1 MTTSI
6 HSFIKDKKRPDYKD
20 TLTTTRLF
28 VKDYTI
34 SYAEAITEN
43 YKRNHI
49 RQLKYNSVRYN
60 GSGDKSLSDYANQQL
75 KEIEYGTAN
84 LMRFKIYEGRK
95 YYKIVQQDYREA
107 SEYYNTKAGYRD
119 GSVHCF
125 VDKKTGDVYKAA
137 SWNKPAK
144 HVRYTF
150 QDTHQLRFLLD
161 PNNVGWA
168 GGYLY
173 LR

>member
-6 HSFIKDKKRPDYKD
+6 HSFIKDKKKPDYRD

-49 RQLKYNSVRYN
+49 RQLKYNSLRYSN
-60 GSGDKSLSDYANQQL
+60 GGDKSLSDYANQQL
-75 KEIEYGTAN
+75 KEIEDGTAK

-95 YYKIVQQDYREA
+95 YYKIVQQDYDTFQNRNE
-107 SEYYNTKAGYRD
+107 YRD
-119 GSVHCF
+119 GSVHAF
-125 VDKKTGDVYKAA
+125 VDKKTGDVYKPA

-150 QDTHQLRFLLD
+150 QDSHQLRFLLD
-161 PNNVGWA
+161 PNNVGGA

>member
-6 HSFIKDKKRPDYKD
+6 HSFIKDKKKPDYRD

-28 VKDYTI
+28 VKDYTTQ
-34 SYAEAITEN
+34 YADAITEN

-49 RQLKYNSVRYN
+49 RQLKYNSVRF
-60 GSGDKSLSDYANQQL
+60 SSDYANQQL
-75 KEIEYGTAN
+75 KEIEDGTAK

-95 YYKIVQQDYREA
+95 YYKIVQQDYDTFENRNE
-107 SEYYNTKAGYRD
+107 YRD

-125 VDKKTGDVYKAA
+125 VDKKTGDVYKPA

-150 QDTHQLRFLLD
+150 QDSKQLRFLLD

>member
-6 HSFIKDKKRPDYKD
+6 HSFIKDKKKPDYRD

-28 VKDYTI
+28 VKDYTTQ
-34 SYAEAITEN
+34 YAEAITEN

-60 GSGDKSLSDYANQQL
+60 GKGDKSLSDYANQQL
-75 KEIEYGTAN
+75 KEIEDGTAK

-95 YYKIVQQDYREA
+95 YYKIVQQDYDTFQNRNE
-107 SEYYNTKAGYRD
+107 YRD
-119 GSVHCF
+119 GSVHAF
-125 VDKKTGDVYKAA
+125 VDKKTGDVYKPA

-150 QDTHQLRFLLD
+150 QDSHQLRFLLD

>member
-28 VKDYTI
+28 VKDYTKD
-34 SYAEAITEN
+34 YAEAITEN
-43 YKRNHI
+43 YRRQHI
-49 RQLKYNSVRYN
+49 RSLKHNATRYTA
-60 GSGDKSLSDYANQQL
+60 SGDKSLSDYATEQL
-75 KEIEYGTAN
+75 KEIEDGTAK

-107 SEYYNTKAGYRD
+107 SEYYNTEAGYRD

-125 VDKKTGDVYKAA
+125 VDKKSGDVYKAA
-137 SWNKPAK
+137 SWNAPAK
-144 HVRYTF
+144 HVRYSF
-150 QDTHQLRFLLD
+150 QNTKHLRFLLD

-173 LR
+173 MR

>member
-6 HSFIKDKKRPDYKD
+6 HSFIKDKKKPDYRD

-28 VKDYTI
+28 VKDYTTQ
-34 SYAEAITEN
+34 YADAITEN

-49 RQLKYNSVRYN
+49 RQLKYNSVRH
-60 GSGDKSLSDYANQQL
+60 SSDYANQQL
-75 KEIEYGTAN
+75 KEIEDGTAK

-95 YYKIVQQDYREA
+95 YYKIVQQDYDTFQNRNE
-107 SEYYNTKAGYRD
+107 YRD
-119 GSVHCF
+119 GSVHAF
-125 VDKKTGDVYKAA
+125 VDKKTGDVYKPA

-150 QDTHQLRFLLD
+150 QDSKQLKFLLD

-173 LR
+173 MR

>member
-6 HSFIKDKKRPDYKD
+6 HSFIKDKKKPDYRD

-28 VKDYTI
+28 VKDYTTQ
-34 SYAEAITEN
+34 YADAITEN

-49 RQLKYNSVRYN
+49 RQLKYNSLRYSN
-60 GSGDKSLSDYANQQL
+60 GGDKSLSDYANQQL
-75 KEIEYGTAN
+75 KEIEDGTAK

-95 YYKIVQQDYREA
+95 DYKIVQQDYDTFQNRNE
-107 SEYYNTKAGYRD
+107 YRD
-119 GSVHCF
+119 GSVHAF
-125 VDKKTGDVYKAA
+125 VDKKTGDVYKPA

-150 QDTHQLRFLLD
+150 QDSKQLRFLLD

>member
-6 HSFIKDKKRPDYKD
+6 HSFIKDKKKPDYRD

-28 VKDYTI
+28 VKDYTTQ
-34 SYAEAITEN
+34 YAEAITEN

-60 GSGDKSLSDYANQQL
+60 GKDKSLSDYANQQL
-75 KEIEYGTAN
+75 KEIEDGTAK

-95 YYKIVQQDYREA
+95 YYKIVQQDYDTFQNRNE
-107 SEYYNTKAGYRD
+107 YRD
-119 GSVHCF
+119 GSVHAF
-125 VDKKTGDVYKAA
+125 VDKKTGDVYKPA

-150 QDTHQLRFLLD
+150 QDSHQLRFLLD

>member
-6 HSFIKDKKRPDYKD
+6 HSFIKDKKKPDYRD

-28 VKDYTI
+28 VKDYTTQ
-34 SYAEAITEN
+34 YAEAITEN

-49 RQLKYNSVRYN
+49 RQLKYNSLRYSN
-60 GSGDKSLSDYANQQL
+60 SGDKSLSDYANQQL
-75 KEIEYGTAN
+75 KEIEYGTAK

-95 YYKIVQQDYREA
+95 YYKIVQQDYDTFQNRNE
-107 SEYYNTKAGYRD
+107 YRD
-119 GSVHCF
+119 GSVHAF
-125 VDKKTGDVYKAA
+125 VDKKTGDVYKPA

-150 QDTHQLRFLLD
+150 QDSHQLRFLLD

>member
-6 HSFIKDKKRPDYKD
+6 HSFIKDKKKPDYRD

-49 RQLKYNSVRYN
+49 RQLKYNSLRYSN
-60 GSGDKSLSDYANQQL
+60 GGDKSLSDYANQQL
-75 KEIEYGTAN
+75 KEIEDGTAK

-95 YYKIVQQDYREA
+95 YYKIVQQDYDTFQNRNE
-107 SEYYNTKAGYRD
+107 YRD
-119 GSVHCF
+119 GSVHAF

-144 HVRYTF
+144 HVRFTF
-150 QDTHQLRFLLD
+150 QDSNQLRFLLD

>member
-6 HSFIKDKKRPDYKD
+6 HSFIKDKKKPDYRD

-28 VKDYTI
+28 VKDYTTQ
-34 SYAEAITEN
+34 YADAITEN

-49 RQLKYNSVRYN
+49 RQLKYNSVRF
-60 GSGDKSLSDYANQQL
+60 SSDYANQQL
-75 KEIEYGTAN
+75 KEIEDGTAK

-95 YYKIVQQDYREA
+95 YYKIVQQDYDTFQNRNE
-107 SEYYNTKAGYRD
+107 YRD

-150 QDTHQLRFLLD
+150 QDSKQLKFLLD

-173 LR
+173 MR

>member
-6 HSFIKDKKRPDYKD
+6 HSFIKDKKKPDYRD

-28 VKDYTI
+28 VKDYTTQ
-34 SYAEAITEN
+34 YADAITEN

-49 RQLKYNSVRYN
+49 RQLKYNSLRYSN
-60 GSGDKSLSDYANQQL
+60 RGDKPLSDYANKQL
-75 KEIEYGTAN
+75 KEIEDGTAK

-95 YYKIVQQDYREA
+95 YYKIVQQDYDTFQNRNE
-107 SEYYNTKAGYRD
+107 YRD
-119 GSVHCF
+119 GSVHAF
-125 VDKKTGDVYKAA
+125 VDKKTGDVYKPA

-150 QDTHQLRFLLD
+150 QDSHQLRFLLD

>member
-6 HSFIKDKKRPDYKD
+6 HSFIKDKKKPDYRD

-28 VKDYTI
+28 VKDYTTQ
-34 SYAEAITEN
+34 YADAITEN

-49 RQLKYNSVRYN
+49 RQLKYNSLRYSN
-60 GSGDKSLSDYANQQL
+60 GGDKSLSDYANQQL
-75 KEIEYGTAN
+75 KEIEDGTAK

-95 YYKIVQQDYREA
+95 YYKIVQQDYDTFQNRNE
-107 SEYYNTKAGYRD
+107 YRD
-119 GSVHCF
+119 GSVHAF
-125 VDKKTGDVYKAA
+125 VDKKTGDVYKPA

-144 HVRYTF
+144 HVRYTV
-150 QDTHQLRFLLD
+150 QDSKQLRFLLD